1 VRTPRRHFEI
11 TLFIATRKHCRSHNV
26 SVIAQA
32 SNDDHFN
39 VTLLRFN
46 KNQQDILVSE
56 PSTNNII

>member
-1 VRTPRRHFEI
+1 MRTLYRHFEI
-11 TLFIATRKHCRSHNV
+11 TLSIATRKHCHPHNV

-32 SNDDHFN
+32 TNDDHFN
-39 VTLLRFN
+39 VTLLRYN